1 MINRYYV
8 GAKHIG
14 SSINMGGNAD
24 CTRATFEEA
33 LADAQQQLD
42 ENPHQKA
49 VVIVRITHVVR
60 RAKHPIEIQEL
71 D

>member
-1 MINRYYV
+1 
-8 GAKHIG
+8 
-14 SSINMGGNAD
+14 MGGNAD